1 MVILACKWD
10 HPVLVS
16 TQHIFQVM
24 INESK
29 VNMSYKILKILNS
42 LYVTFIYSGTRR
54 SKQSDSNL
62 DYYKTVSQFEIR

>member
-1 MVILACKWD
+1 
-10 HPVLVS
+10 
-16 TQHIFQVM
+16 
-24 INESK
+24 
-29 VNMSYKILKILNS
+29 MSYKILKILNS